1 MTKSELLRAI
11 YRATHDTDVTYEWVW
26 DADEMTITFTNLSE
40 ESTEKVNRAFYKRD
54 KMGFARWNKNRA
66 MPEWLQAVA

>member
-1 MTKSELLRAI
+1 MKMTKSELLRAI

-40 ESTEKVNRAFYKRD
+40 ESTEKVTSTI
-54 KMGFARWNKNRA
+54 GG
-66 MPEWLQAVA
+66 